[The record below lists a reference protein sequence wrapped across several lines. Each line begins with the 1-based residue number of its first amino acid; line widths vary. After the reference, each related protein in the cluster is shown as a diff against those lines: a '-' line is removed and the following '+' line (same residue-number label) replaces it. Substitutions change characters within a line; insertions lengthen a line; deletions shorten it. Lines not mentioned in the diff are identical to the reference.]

1 LHNHPQKNLL
11 NVLYFCD
18 TVATMKKDDTY
29 YSQVLAYAHKIEGSY
44 KALAKTLGA
53 SSGPAVQAWLVNGVA
68 YKWRPVLEKK
78 YGLAFRKSLNELI
91 V

>member
-1 LHNHPQKNLL
+1 
-11 NVLYFCD
+11 
-18 TVATMKKDDTY
+18 MKKDDAY

-44 KALAKTLGA
+44 RALAKTLGA

-78 YGLAFRKSLNELI
+78 YGLAYRKSLNELI

>member
-44 KALAKTLGA
+44 RALAKTLGA

-78 YGLAFRKSLNELI
+78 YGLAYRKSLNELI

>member
-1 LHNHPQKNLL
+1 
-11 NVLYFCD
+11 LYFCD

-44 KALAKTLGA
+44 RALAKTLGA
-53 SSGPAVQAWLVNGVA
+53 PSGPAVQAWLVNGVA

>member
-1 LHNHPQKNLL
+1 
-11 NVLYFCD
+11 VLYFCD

-44 KALAKTLGA
+44 RALAKTLGA

-78 YGLAFRKSLNELI
+78 YGLAYRKSLNELI